1 MVPVHLVDVSLDG
14 LKAINKN
21 IAEMLDYWMQLTEDK
36 EDWEYLYRLFP
47 DYVFQFNREYCVQM
61 LHKLNSYVNDGFHR
75 NYIKPFLRYILFN
88 VVDDFVESRNE
99 FRESGEKFPEDKI
112 VEKWNKI
119 YDDLEKERKDSEFN
133 PDEEYHINNIE
144 GYLDILF
151 EDTDFLMLDKLFI
164 NGEPNTNLIN
174 ILGIDIEEF
183 ADLLPDD
190 IRESIE
196 YDEVKTNIENNKALT
211 EEMAKEVLQ
220 KLDEIR
226 DILKEKDRKSKWSK
240 LVKILIWLADKSVDV
255 ALMLSPIISRGMWT
269 L

>member
-1 MVPVHLVDVSLDG
+1 M
-14 LKAINKN
+14 
-21 IAEMLDYWMQLTEDK
+21 
-36 EDWEYLYRLFP
+36 
-47 DYVFQFNREYCVQM
+47 
-61 LHKLNSYVNDGFHR
+61 
-75 NYIKPFLRYILFN
+75 
-88 VVDDFVESRNE
+88 
-99 FRESGEKFPEDKI
+99 
-112 VEKWNKI
+112 
-119 YDDLEKERKDSEFN
+119 
-133 PDEEYHINNIE
+133 
-144 GYLDILF
+144 DILF